1 MNRHI
6 TPFQRLKLIFI
17 ISVLCLFS
25 NVRGQIMNTT
35 PVAFPGAE
43 GHGRFTTGGRGGQV
57 IFVTNL
63 NDSGTGSFRAAIAQS
78 GARIVV
84 FKVSGLIDLKSSLK
98 ISNGNITIAGQTAP
112 GDGICI
118 KNYSLLVE
126 ADNVIIRYIRSRMG
140 DAAAYEGDAM
150 SGRNHK
156 NIILDHCTMSWCTDE
171 AASFY
176 DNENFTMQWC
186 VIAESLRES
195 VHDKGTHGYGG
206 IWGGKKASFHHNLLA
221 HHDSRNPRMCGSRYT
236 GRPDLELVDFRNNV
250 IYNWGGNSAYAG
262 EGGSYNFVNN
272 YYRPGKSSSRT
283 TQIFGPNRDDG
294 SNTNAAGV
302 HGIFYV
308 KGNFMYGSAEVN
320 ADNWKGMAY
329 GSELMESEIRSESE
343 YNKGQITTHESLL
356 AMDRVLT
363 YAGASLSRDIHDVRV
378 TSEVRQGKTTYSG
391 SKTNTPKAGL
401 IDTQSDVGG
410 WPVYN
415 STMAPVD
422 SDSDGMPDSW
432 EDVNGLNKN
441 LASDNK
447 QYDLSVFY
455 TNVEVYVNSLVG
467 DISTAQLLGGEANYQ
482 DQSSKGATPTI
493 AVKGSA
499 TIDSEIK
506 LNESMPPITYSF
518 TNASTAVVAG
528 LPEGLSYSATSNE
541 ITISGTP
548 TDYGV
553 FDVYI
558 STVGFVEPQAEVH
571 GVLKVNA
578 PQASFILDEGS
589 ELSQWV
595 VKRTLMKE
603 IKVTWEYARD
613 VDILDLPSGV
623 TYKKDVLNQSLTI
636 LGKPSATGNYNMAI
650 TTIGGTKDSTLICVL
665 HVVNDES
672 EILASDIELAQF
684 NFYPN
689 PLTSGSELTISGL
702 QKNQIVA
709 FQLVDLTGKVVFGSA
724 PNERIGNVLRL
735 DASPGIYHLLVQTD
749 KGWITKK
756 LIIR

>member
-1 MNRHI
+1 
-6 TPFQRLKLIFI
+6 
-17 ISVLCLFS
+17 
-25 NVRGQIMNTT
+25 
-35 PVAFPGAE
+35 
-43 GHGRFTTGGRGGQV
+43 
-57 IFVTNL
+57 
-63 NDSGTGSFRAAIAQS
+63 
-78 GARIVV
+78 
-84 FKVSGLIDLKSSLK
+84 
-98 ISNGNITIAGQTAP
+98 
-112 GDGICI
+112 
-118 KNYSLLVE
+118 
-126 ADNVIIRYIRSRMG
+126 
-140 DAAAYEGDAM
+140 
-150 SGRNHK
+150 
-156 NIILDHCTMSWCTDE
+156 
-171 AASFY
+171 
-176 DNENFTMQWC
+176 
-186 VIAESLRES
+186 
-195 VHDKGTHGYGG
+195 
-206 IWGGKKASFHHNLLA
+206 
-221 HHDSRNPRMCGSRYT
+221 
-236 GRPDLELVDFRNNV
+236 
-250 IYNWGGNSAYAG
+250 
-262 EGGSYNFVNN
+262 
-272 YYRPGKSSSRT
+272 
-283 TQIFGPNRDDG
+283 
-294 SNTNAAGV
+294 
-302 HGIFYV
+302 
-308 KGNFMYGSAEVN
+308 
-320 ADNWKGMAY
+320 
-329 GSELMESEIRSESE
+329 
-343 YNKGQITTHESLL
+343 
-356 AMDRVLT
+356 
-363 YAGASLSRDIHDVRV
+363 
-378 TSEVRQGKTTYSG
+378 
-391 SKTNTPKAGL
+391 
-401 IDTQSDVGG
+401 
-410 WPVYN
+410 
-415 STMAPVD
+415 
-422 SDSDGMPDSW
+422 
-432 EDVNGLNKN
+432 
-441 LASDNK
+441 
-447 QYDLSVFY
+447 
-455 TNVEVYVNSLVG
+455 
-467 DISTAQLLGGEANYQ
+467 
-482 DQSSKGATPTI
+482 
-493 AVKGSA
+493 VKGSA